1 MPKYILSI
9 ANAKT
14 TTTTVQST

>member
-1 MPKYILSI
+1 MHKYILSM

-14 TTTTVQST
+14 TTVQSS

>member
-1 MPKYILSI
+1 M

-14 TTTTVQST
+14 TTVQSS

>member
-1 MPKYILSI
+1 M

-14 TTTTVQST
+14 R